1 MFSKNLY
8 INPKK
13 SFFFQN
19 IYFLFYLLSKIKATI
34 KVTNCQ
40 IEAVKNI
47 YRTKKSLNK
56 SIYALA
62 RNYKKTKKNK
72 KLNTSLNEN
81 TFVKAIIPNT
91 IVTFSVKNL

>member
-1 MFSKNLY
+1 MLTSSKGLIYSNLGVTDS
-8 INPKK
+8 K
-13 SFFFQN
+13 
-19 IYFLFYLLSKIKATI
+19 LSKIKATI
-34 KVTNCQ
+34 KVTHCQ

-91 IVTFSVKNL
+91 NVTFSVKNL